1 MSKKRILIRL
11 AIILVLIA
19 LTVPTF
25 AVRFKNENANNDV
38 VMALNYNDYESS
50 LSDSELLKS
59 FDENKK
65 IGVNTVLIGEES
77 ANSLINSGFVSVI
90 NYNVLAHKY
99 DEESEQIL
107 RILGN
112 NEKIHDDSF
121 VFITK
126 RDEAKY
132 FISKWIKGKYTEDE
146 YCYAKASFGADV
158 YVLYEENGTQWQV
171 MTGFNEEKIRTAKK
185 NGFDIALSMLVGS
198 YNNTEYIEEI
208 DRLVK
213 KYDIKY
219 LNLKQNL
226 RHKIDNPAAKNN
238 YDKLAKVIEDNNMTL
253 VLTENEDQLSNQK
266 PVGYEKLIESA
277 NGRVLRCYD
286 TTDYL
291 VNKSGE
297 TDFEQRYYKIINS
310 VADRNIRFVNIN
322 QLTNGNDS
330 FAVKDEKTTKATKL
344 AIDKLN
350 EFGYN
355 TGEMN
360 TSLKAYSVNRRAVS
374 ALGMLVMIL
383 MWLTIIELLCG
394 KSVKPLEI
402 IAYAGALLSIVFTF
416 VAPIGLVLLYPS
428 LYAITMPCFCITLI
442 FAFIARFSKKMA
454 LLPFTVSV
462 IALTTALFLVTG
474 IVQSSMLSGADYYL
488 NSLIFRGI
496 KLSLI
501 VPILFSAVAYF
512 VIDAQE
518 SGENPIRKFIEF
530 LNTNIKVYWVI
541 LGMAVAA
548 VGVIYIIRSGNV
560 KEISG
565 MESTLR
571 NSITERMLARPR
583 TKEFLVGWPC
593 LVILTYYASKTNC
606 KLMRFMLSLGSS
618 ILFASVINTFCHV
631 FTDVSVVYARVL
643 NGLGLGLIIS
653 AGFYLANAI
662 VVSLVKYIIKKGK
675 SKCNIS

>member
-11 AIILVLIA
+11 SIILVLIA

-593 LVILTYYASKTNC
+593 LVLLTYYASKTNC

-662 VVSLVKYIIKKGK
+662 AVSLVKYIIKKGK

>member
-25 AVRFKNENANNDV
+25 AVRIKNENANNDV
-38 VMALNYNDYESS
+38 VMALNYNNYEEN
-50 LSDSELLKS
+50 LSDSELLVS

-77 ANSLINSGFVSVI
+77 ANSLINSGFVTVV

-107 RILGN
+107 RVLGD

-126 RDEAKY
+126 RDEAKE
-132 FISKWIKGKYTEDE
+132 FLSKWIKAKYTEDE
-146 YCYAKASFGADV
+146 YFYGQASFGTDF

-171 MTGFNEEKIRTAKK
+171 MTGFKEEKIKTAHE

-198 YNNTEYIEEI
+198 YNNTQYIDEI
-208 DRLVK
+208 DKLVK

-226 RHKIDNPAAKNN
+226 RHKTDNSVAKNN
-238 YDKLAKVIEDNNMTL
+238 YNKLAKVIEDNNMTL

-266 PVGYEKLIESA
+266 PVGYEKLIDSA
-277 NGRVLRCYD
+277 KGRVIRCYD

-291 VNKSGE
+291 VNKSGATE
-297 TDFEQRYYKIINS
+297 YTQAYYKIINS
-310 VADRNIRFVNIN
+310 VVDRNIRFVNIN
-322 QLTNGNDS
+322 QLSNGNDT
-330 FAVKDEKTTKATKL
+330 FAVKDEKTTMATKL
-344 AIDKLN
+344 AIDKLR

-355 TGEMN
+355 IGEMD
-360 TSLKAYSVNRRAVS
+360 TSLEDYSINRRLIS

-394 KSVKPLEI
+394 KTIKPLEI
-402 IAYAGALLSIVFTF
+402 IAYAGALASVAFTF
-416 VAPIGLVLLYPS
+416 IAPESIVLLYPS
-428 LYAITMPCFCITLI
+428 LYAITMPCFCITVV

-462 IALTTALFLVTG
+462 IAITTVLFLVTG
-474 IVQSSMLSGADYYL
+474 IVQSSLLSGADYYL

-512 VIDAQE
+512 IIDSQE
-518 SGENPIRKFIEF
+518 NGENPILKFIEF
-530 LNTNIKVYWVI
+530 LNTNIKVYWVA
-541 LGMAVAA
+541 LGVVVAA

-565 MESTLR
+565 LESALR
-571 NSITERMLARPR
+571 NTITEKMLARPR

-593 LVILTYYASKTNC
+593 LMLLTYYASKTNC

-631 FTDVSVVYARVL
+631 FTDAGVVYSRVL
-643 NGLGLGLIIS
+643 NGLGVGLIVS
-653 AGFYLANAI
+653 AGLYLANAI

-675 SKCNIS
+675 NKWNIS

>member
-11 AIILVLIA
+11 AVILILIA
-19 LTVPTF
+19 LTVPSF
-25 AVRFKNENANNDV
+25 AQRIKNENANNDV
-38 VMALNYNDYESS
+38 VMALNYNNYEKS
-50 LSDSELLKS
+50 LSDSELLTS
-59 FDENKK
+59 FEENKK
-65 IGVNTVLIGEES
+65 IGVNTVVIGEES
-77 ANSLINSGFVSVI
+77 ANSLINSGYVTVI

-107 RILGN
+107 RILGR

-121 VFITK
+121 IFITK
-126 RDEAKY
+126 REDAKE
-132 FISKWIKGKYTEDE
+132 FLSKWIKDKYTEDE
-146 YCYAKASFGADV
+146 YCYTEGPFGTDV

-171 MTGFNEEKIRTAKK
+171 MTGFREEKIRTARE

-198 YNNTEYIEEI
+198 YNNTDYIDEI

-226 RHKIDNPAAKNN
+226 RHKIDNSAAKNN
-238 YDKLAKVIEDNNMTL
+238 YNKLAEVIEDNNMTL

-277 NGRVLRCYD
+277 NGRVIRCYD

-322 QLTNGNDS
+322 QLTNGNDT
-330 FAVKDEKTTKATKL
+330 FAVKDEKTTRATKL

-360 TSLKAYSVNRRAVS
+360 TSLASYSVSRREVS

-394 KSVKPLEI
+394 RTVKLLEI
-402 IAYAGALLSIVFTF
+402 IAYAGAILSIAFTF
-416 VAPIGLVLLYPS
+416 IAPIGLVLLYPS
-428 LYAITMPCFCITLI
+428 LYAITMPCFCLTLV
-442 FAFIARFSKKMA
+442 FVFVSKYAKKMA

-462 IALTTALFLVTG
+462 IAITTVLFLITG

-512 VIDAQE
+512 VIEAQE
-518 SGENPIRKFIEF
+518 SGENPIRKFVEF
-530 LNTNIKVYWVI
+530 LNTNIKVYWVA
-541 LGMAVAA
+541 LAMVVAA

-565 MESTLR
+565 LESALR
-571 NSITERMLARPR
+571 NTITDKMLARPR

-593 LVILTYYASKTNC
+593 LVLLTYYASKTNC

-631 FTDVSVVYARVL
+631 FTDAGVVYSRVL
-643 NGLGLGLIIS
+643 NGLALGLIVS
-653 AGFYLANAI
+653 AGLYLANA
-662 VVSLVKYIIKKGK
+662 VAVSIVKYIIKKGK
-675 SKCNIS
+675 NKWNIS

>member
-11 AIILVLIA
+11 AVILILIA
-19 LTVPTF
+19 LTVPSF
-25 AVRFKNENANNDV
+25 AQRIKNENANNDV
-38 VMALNYNDYESS
+38 VMALNYNNYEKS
-50 LSDSELLKS
+50 LSDSELLTS
-59 FDENKK
+59 FEENKK
-65 IGVNTVLIGEES
+65 IGVNTVVIGEES
-77 ANSLINSGFVSVI
+77 ANSLINSGYVTVI

-107 RILGN
+107 RILGR

-121 VFITK
+121 IFITK
-126 RDEAKY
+126 REDAKE
-132 FISKWIKGKYTEDE
+132 FLSKWIKDKYTEDE
-146 YCYAKASFGADV
+146 YCYTEGPFGTDV

-171 MTGFNEEKIRTAKK
+171 MTGFREEKIRTARE

-198 YNNTEYIEEI
+198 YNNTDYIDEI

-226 RHKIDNPAAKNN
+226 RHKIDNSAAKNN
-238 YDKLAKVIEDNNMTL
+238 YNKLAEVIEDNNMTL

-277 NGRVLRCYD
+277 NGRVIRCYD

-322 QLTNGNDS
+322 QLTNGNDT
-330 FAVKDEKTTKATKL
+330 FAVKDEKTTRATKL

-360 TSLKAYSVNRRAVS
+360 TSLASYSVSRRAVS

-394 KSVKPLEI
+394 RTVKLLEI
-402 IAYAGALLSIVFTF
+402 IAYAGAILSIAFTF
-416 VAPIGLVLLYPS
+416 IAPIGLVLLYPS
-428 LYAITMPCFCITLI
+428 LYAITMPCFCLTLV
-442 FAFIARFSKKMA
+442 FVFVSKYAKKMA

-462 IALTTALFLVTG
+462 IAITTVLFLITG

-512 VIDAQE
+512 VIEAQE
-518 SGENPIRKFIEF
+518 SGENPIRKFVEF
-530 LNTNIKVYWVI
+530 LNTNIKVYWVA
-541 LGMAVAA
+541 LAMVVAA

-565 MESTLR
+565 LESALR
-571 NSITERMLARPR
+571 NTITDKMLARPR

-593 LVILTYYASKTNC
+593 LVLLTYYASKTNC

-631 FTDVSVVYARVL
+631 FTDAGVVYSRVL
-643 NGLGLGLIIS
+643 NGLALGLIVS
-653 AGFYLANAI
+653 AGLYLANA
-662 VVSLVKYIIKKGK
+662 VAVSIVKYIIKKGK
-675 SKCNIS
+675 NKWNIS